1 MHVVKN
7 AVEDLDNLEDSF
19 AGSLVTL
26 GANHPVRA
34 DFSPDKCTSFIHAVL
49 SVWKSVL
56 MDKMTPEC
64 SVAWEILFGYM
75 LMKMKIGHVDR
86 YAW

>member
-1 MHVVKN
+1 MVKN
-7 AVEDLDNLEDSF
+7 AVENLDNLEDSF
-19 AGSLVTL
+19 ADNLMTL

-34 DFSPDKCTSFIHAVL
+34 DFSPDKVGMFVQAVL

-64 SVAWEILFGYM
+64 SVAWETLFGYIM
-75 LMKMKIGHVDR
+75 MKMKLGHVDR